1 MQTSNHVTGD
11 QWTTDLKPLRTDW
24 VKEYL
29 TDAPYLILVF
39 KQLYSFKE
47 DGTKRIHYYSE
58 MSVSLA
64 SGILL
69 AAIHVRYTLTRTLE
83 ILLQTFGV
91 WTCFST
97 RNTFLIKL
105 NSESVFSVG
114 LGV

>member
-1 MQTSNHVTGD
+1 MYTTIQPTGLKKTIIKYSTSKINVTGD

-39 KQLYSFKE
+39 KQLYSLNE
-47 DGTKRIHYYSE
+47 DGTKRMHYYSE

-69 AAIHVRYTLTRTLE
+69 AAIHVRYSLT
-83 ILLQTFGV
+83 
-91 WTCFST
+91 
-97 RNTFLIKL
+97 
-105 NSESVFSVG
+105 
-114 LGV
+114 

>member
-1 MQTSNHVTGD
+1 
-11 QWTTDLKPLRTDW
+11 
-24 VKEYL
+24 
-29 TDAPYLILVF
+29 
-39 KQLYSFKE
+39 
-47 DGTKRIHYYSE
+47 

-69 AAIHVRYTLTRTLE
+69 AAIHVRYTPTWTLE

-97 RNTFLIKL
+97 HNTFLIKL

>member
-1 MQTSNHVTGD
+1 LAVLTRYYYVQDHTADQSEEDNNHVQHVKNKCVTGD
-11 QWTTDLKPLRTDW
+11 QWTSDLKPLRTDW

-47 DGTKRIHYYSE
+47 DGTKRMHYYSE

-69 AAIHVRYTLTRTLE
+69 AAIHVRYSPT
-83 ILLQTFGV
+83 
-91 WTCFST
+91 
-97 RNTFLIKL
+97 
-105 NSESVFSVG
+105 
-114 LGV
+114 

>member
-1 MQTSNHVTGD
+1 MYWLDFSKLAVLTIRYYVQDHKADWSKEDSNEVQHVKNNNVTGD
-11 QWTTDLKPLRTDW
+11 QWTTDLKPLQTDW

-47 DGTKRIHYYSE
+47 DGTKRMHYYSE

-69 AAIHVRYTLTRTLE
+69 AAIHVRYSPT
-83 ILLQTFGV
+83 
-91 WTCFST
+91 
-97 RNTFLIKL
+97 
-105 NSESVFSVG
+105 
-114 LGV
+114 

>member
-1 MQTSNHVTGD
+1 
-11 QWTTDLKPLRTDW
+11 LKPLRTDW

-47 DGTKRIHYYSE
+47 DGTKRMHYYSE

-69 AAIHVRYTLTRTLE
+69 AAIHVRVTDINLRS
-83 ILLQTFGV
+83 IPSDI
-91 WTCFST
+91 WST
-97 RNTFLIKL
+97 NMLFHT
-105 NSESVFSVG
+105 
-114 LGV
+114 